1 MHVNKYKTTLIL
13 KQVCTKF
20 PCVIN
25 YSFNFLFVNN
35 HIFTDIC
42 KDHIES
48 SHIPFIQFPQDCI
61 LCNCGTISN
70 KEIDI
75 GIICVQNSVIL
86 SHLYVLN
93 YCCNQYTKLLE
104 IILFIFLNMNMY
116 YNFKQEFP
124 DYLLHISINE
134 YRNFFFLKI
143 ITMQE
148 IIIQKNSIKAKV
160 KFLQQ
165 RQHILWLSSF
175 PCTGPTT
182 SSFSNQLS
190 PT

>member
-104 IILFIFLNMNMY
+104 IILFIFLNMKMY

-124 DYLLHISINE
+124 DYLLHIPINE
-134 YRNFFFLKI
+134 Y
-143 ITMQE
+143 
-148 IIIQKNSIKAKV
+148 
-160 KFLQQ
+160 
-165 RQHILWLSSF
+165 
-175 PCTGPTT
+175 
-182 SSFSNQLS
+182 
-190 PT
+190 